1 MAARRNR
8 KIRLL
13 LVDDHP
19 FVREGIKSHLA
30 TQMGIEV
37 VGEAGSG
44 HEALQQAARLRP
56 DLVLMDISMP
66 GMNGLE
72 AISRLRKTAP
82 GARVLVLTM
91 HDNREYI
98 AQVFRL
104 GARGFVRKDGSP
116 GELVRAIHAV
126 SAGEAFFGPG
136 VSSVL
141 LEELAQGRES
151 AAHPDSSLVLSDR
164 EREVLARVAEG
175 FGNKDIAR
183 RLGVGVRT
191 VQTHREHIM
200 RKLDI
205 HTVAG
210 LTRFAVAH
218 GMIRP

>member
-1 MAARRNR
+1 
-8 KIRLL
+8 
-13 LVDDHP
+13 
-19 FVREGIKSHLA
+19 
-30 TQMGIEV
+30 
-37 VGEAGSG
+37 
-44 HEALQQAARLRP
+44 
-56 DLVLMDISMP
+56 
-66 GMNGLE
+66 
-72 AISRLRKTAP
+72 
-82 GARVLVLTM
+82 M

-116 GELVRAIHAV
+116 DELVRAIQAV
-126 SAGEAFFGPG
+126 NAGEAFFGPG

-141 LEELAQGRES
+141 LEELAQGGTSKAHTDGAS
-151 AAHPDSSLVLSDR
+151 ALSDR

-175 FGNKDIAR
+175 LGNKDIAR

>member
-1 MAARRNR
+1 M
-8 KIRLL
+8 L

-30 TQMGIEV
+30 TQAGIEV

-72 AISRLRKTAP
+72 AIARLRKTAP
-82 GARVLVLTM
+82 SARVLVLTM

-116 GELVRAIHAV
+116 DELVRAIQAV
-126 SAGEAFFGPG
+126 NAGEAFFGPG

-141 LEELAQGRES
+141 LEEFAQGS
-151 AAHPDSSLVLSDR
+151 ASKAHPDSAPALSDR
-164 EREVLARVAEG
+164 GREVLARVAEG
-175 FGNKDIAR
+175 LGNKDIAR

>member
-1 MAARRNR
+1 MPGRRAR
-8 KIRLL
+8 KIRVL

-30 TQMGIEV
+30 TQTGIEV

-44 HEALQQAARLRP
+44 HEALQQASRLRP

-82 GARVLVLTM
+82 SARVLVLTM

-116 GELVRAIHAV
+116 EELVRAIHAV
-126 SAGEAFFGPG
+126 NAGEAFFGPG

-141 LEELAQGRES
+141 LEEFAQGGSGTAPPAS
-151 AAHPDSSLVLSDR
+151 AMALSDR
-164 EREVLARVAEG
+164 EREVLAGVAEG
-175 FGNKDIAR
+175 LGNKDIAR

-210 LTRFAVAH
+210 LTRFAVAQ
-218 GMIRP
+218 GMICP

>member
-1 MAARRNR
+1 MAGQRTR

-30 TQMGIEV
+30 TLAGIEV
-37 VGEAGSG
+37 VGEAGNG
-44 HEALQQAARLRP
+44 HEALQQAAQLKP
-56 DLVLMDISMP
+56 DLVLMDLSMP
-66 GMNGLE
+66 EMSGLE

-82 GARVLVLTM
+82 AARVLVLTM
-91 HDNREYI
+91 HNDREYI

-116 GELVRAIHAV
+116 DELVRAIHAV
-126 SAGEAFFGPG
+126 NAGEAFFGPG
-136 VSSVL
+136 VSNVL
-141 LEELAQGRES
+141 LEEFTHGVTNTETADRALA
-151 AAHPDSSLVLSDR
+151 LSDR
-164 EREVLARVAEG
+164 EREVLAHVAEG
-175 FGNKDIAR
+175 HGNKDIAK

-200 RKLDI
+200 SKLNI

-210 LTRFAVAH
+210 LTRFAVSH
-218 GMIRP
+218 GIVRP

>member
-1 MAARRNR
+1 M
-8 KIRLL
+8 L

-30 TQMGIEV
+30 TQAGIEV
-37 VGEAGSG
+37 VGEAGNG
-44 HEALQQAARLRP
+44 HEALQQAAHLKP

-82 GARVLVLTM
+82 SARVLVLTM
-91 HDNREYI
+91 HENREYI
-98 AQVFRL
+98 AQVFKL

-116 GELVRAIHAV
+116 DELVRAIRAV
-126 SAGEAFFGPG
+126 NAGEAFFGPG

-141 LEELAQGRES
+141 LEEFTHGDPGKAQ
-151 AAHPDSSLVLSDR
+151 PDTALVLSDR

-175 FGNKDIAR
+175 LGNKDIAR
-183 RLGVGVRT
+183 RLGIGVRT

-218 GMIRP
+218 GMVGQ

>member
-1 MAARRNR
+1 MPGRRIR

-30 TQMGIEV
+30 TQCGIEV

-44 HEALQQAARLRP
+44 HEALQQAAHLRP

-66 GMNGLE
+66 GMNGFE
-72 AISRLRKTAP
+72 TIARLRKTAP

-116 GELVRAIHAV
+116 DELVRAIQAV

-141 LEELAQGRES
+141 LEEFAQRRASPAPPEC
-151 AAHPDSSLVLSDR
+151 APTLSDR
-164 EREVLARVAEG
+164 EREVLAHVAEG
-175 FGNKDIAR
+175 LGNKDIAR

-218 GMIRP
+218 GIIQP

>member
-1 MAARRNR
+1 M
-8 KIRLL
+8 L

-30 TQMGIEV
+30 TQAGIEV
-37 VGEAGSG
+37 VGEAGNG
-44 HEALQQAARLRP
+44 HEALQQAAHLKP
-56 DLVLMDISMP
+56 DLILMDISMP

-82 GARVLVLTM
+82 AARVLVLTM
-91 HDNREYI
+91 HENREYI
-98 AQVFRL
+98 SQVFKL

-116 GELVRAIHAV
+116 DELVRAIHAV
-126 SAGEAFFGPG
+126 SSGEAFFGPG

-141 LEELAQGRES
+141 LEDITHGGAS
-151 AAHPDSSLVLSDR
+151 AAPVDTAPALSDR

-175 FGNKDIAR
+175 LSNKDISQ

-200 RKLDI
+200 RKLNI

-218 GMIRP
+218 GMVAQ